1 MGMGKV
7 PSREEALALV
17 EQHLTNRNLVKHS
30 LAVEAIMRGLAEHLG
45 EDAELWGRV
54 GLLHDVDYD
63 LTAKDP
69 SQHTLVGS
77 RMLAEAGVREDIV
90 RAVLV
95 HNEAHGV
102 PRETTLDKALY
113 CADALSGLVTAA
125 ALIRPEKK
133 LAPVTVDFIMR
144 RFGERSFAR
153 GANRDQI
160 RACAEI
166 GLELEEFVGIGLRAM
181 QACAD
186 ALGL

>member
-1 MGMGKV
+1 MGKV
-7 PSREEALALV
+7 PSRAEALALV
-17 EQHLTNRNLVKHS
+17 EQHISNRNLVKHS
-30 LAVEAIMRGLAEHLG
+30 LAVEAIMRGLAKRLH
-45 EDAELWGRV
+45 EDEELWGII
-54 GLLHDVDYD
+54 GLLHDIDYD

-77 RMLAEAGVREDIV
+77 RMLADLGMREDIV

-102 PRETTLDKALY
+102 PRETLLDKALY

-144 RFGERSFAR
+144 RFGEKAFAR
-153 GANRDQI
+153 GANREQI
-160 RACAEI
+160 KSCTEV
-166 GLELEEFVGIGLRAM
+166 GLELEEFVGIGLASM
-181 QACAD
+181 QETAAD
-186 ALGL
+186 LGL

>member
-1 MGMGKV
+1 
-7 PSREEALALV
+7 
-17 EQHLTNRNLVKHS
+17 VKHC
-30 LAVEAIMRGLAEHLG
+30 LAVEAIMRGLAVRLDENVAFWSL
-45 EDAELWGRV
+45 V

-77 RMLAEAGVREDIV
+77 RMLAEIGLREDLV

-95 HNEAHGV
+95 HNEAHGI

-144 RFGERSFAR
+144 RFGEKSFAR

-160 RACAEI
+160 KSCSEI
-166 GLELEEFVGIGLRAM
+166 GLQLDEFVGIGLGSM
-181 QACAD
+181 QAIAED
-186 ALGL
+186 LGL

>member
-1 MGMGKV
+1 MPGRDMT
-7 PSREEALALV
+7 RDEALALV
-17 EQHLTNRNLVKHS
+17 ESNISNRNLVKHC
-30 LAVEAIMRGLAEHLG
+30 LAVEAIMRGLAIRLG
-45 EDAELWGRV
+45 ADVEFWGLV

-77 RMLAEAGVREDIV
+77 RMLAEMGLREELV
-90 RAVLV
+90 QAVLV
-95 HNEAHGV
+95 HNEAHGI
-102 PRETTLDKALY
+102 PRSTMLDKALY

-144 RFGERSFAR
+144 RFGEKSFAR
-153 GANRDQI
+153 GANREQI
-160 RACAEI
+160 KSCSEI
-166 GLELEEFVGIGLRAM
+166 GLGLEEFVGIGLEAM
-181 QACAD
+181 QAQAE

>member
-1 MGMGKV
+1 MEGTLL
-7 PSREEALALV
+7 SRPEALALI
-17 EQHLTNRNLVKHS
+17 EAKISNRNLVKHC
-30 LAVEAIMRGLAEHLG
+30 LAVEAIMRGLAERLD
-45 EDAELWGRV
+45 EDAELWALV

-69 SQHTLVGS
+69 AQHTLVGS
-77 RMLAEAGVREDIV
+77 RMLAEMGIREDVV

-95 HNEAHGV
+95 HNEIHGE
-102 PRETTLDKALY
+102 PRVSAMDKALY

-144 RFGERSFAR
+144 RFGEKAFAR

-160 RACAEI
+160 RACSEI
-166 GLELEEFVGIGLRAM
+166 GLELEDFIAIGLTSM
-181 QACAD
+181 QGAAGD
-186 ALGL
+186 LGL

>member
-1 MGMGKV
+1 MGDL
-7 PSREEALALV
+7 PSRPEALALV
-17 EQHLTNRNLVKHS
+17 KQHISNQNLIKHS
-30 LAVEAIMRGLAEHLG
+30 YAVEAIMRGLAERLG
-45 EDAELWGRV
+45 EDVELWGLV

-77 RMLAEAGVREDIV
+77 RMLADLGIREDVV

-133 LAPVTVDFIMR
+133 LAPVTVDFILR
-144 RFGERSFAR
+144 RFGEKAFAR
-153 GANRDQI
+153 GANREQI
-160 RACAEI
+160 KSCSEI
-166 GLELEEFVGIGLRAM
+166 GLTLEEFVAIGLRAM
-181 QACAD
+181 QERAD
-186 ALGL
+186 DLGL